1 MATFLLASLA
11 NTLILLPAPYGLAGI
26 ALLVLLAGMNAA
38 QLARAAQTP
47 LQASLDQIGRLL
59 AWLIAPAIVMD
70 QPFIRLTNIGLL
82 HDLLLNG
89 PSPTPALLCGGVLGF
104 LTITSLALAGTD
116 SLRHRLAAR
125 RAASVHHDTALA
137 PMRPATTAAQE
148 RLIADLLAQVEDL
161 NHRMTRAEDTLRSV
175 IEEADTTD
183 ADGQSAL
190 QFKSKCAAHVIT
202 GATPPAPETESAA
215 DIADTAAIDALR
227 EQGYYDGP
235 WSEDR
240 SADADDTYPPISDD
254 ADFLKIMETR

>member
-26 ALLVLLAGMNAA
+26 VILVLLTVINAA
-38 QLARAAQTP
+38 QLARAVQTP
-47 LQASLDQIGRLL
+47 LQASLDQIGRLM
-59 AWLIAPAIVMD
+59 AWLMAPAIVSD

-89 PSPTPALLCGGVLGF
+89 PSPTPSLLCGGGLAV
-104 LTITSLALAGTD
+104 LTIMSLALAGTD

-125 RAASVHHDTALA
+125 RSASMRHDRALT
-137 PMRPATTAAQE
+137 PMRPATLSAQE
-148 RLIADLLAQVEDL
+148 RLIADLVAQVEDL
-161 NHRMTRAEDTLRSV
+161 NHRMTRAEDALRSV
-175 IEEADTTD
+175 IEEADTTH
-183 ADGQSAL
+183 ADGQSAVP
-190 QFKSKCAAHVIT
+190 FKSKCAAHVLT
-202 GATPPAPETESAA
+202 RASLPAPETESAA